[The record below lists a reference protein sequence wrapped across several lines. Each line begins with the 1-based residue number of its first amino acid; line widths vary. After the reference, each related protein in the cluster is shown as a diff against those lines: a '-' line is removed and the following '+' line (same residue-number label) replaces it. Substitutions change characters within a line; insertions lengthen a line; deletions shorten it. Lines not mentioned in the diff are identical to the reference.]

1 MYDDTQNS
9 NVQNFERYSSD
20 GTKKEEKKSR
30 KGGKKFGVVFGLL
43 IVTYSFHLTF

>member
-20 GTKKEEKKSR
+20 GTKKEEKK
-30 KGGKKFGVVFGLL
+30 KKC
-43 IVTYSFHLTF
+43 SC